1 MPPKYSS
8 LRKLTKRKV
17 NRTLYHY
24 TSQEGFLGI
33 LNTNEI
39 WATNAQ
45 YLNDTKEMN
54 YAISLVNDRIY
65 KNNSI
70 EKHKLNGLKEA
81 INDLPGVNICVCS
94 FTEKGDLLSQWRGY
108 GSNGSG
114 MSLGFS
120 GSYLNNLS
128 KNNGFLISPC
138 IYKKVEQNIV
148 IDEIIYSWINNNLF
162 ALDDNDLKMW
172 EFIEYFSIKSLFLK
186 DISFSEER
194 EWRIVSPFIRIDHDR
209 YDFRVGKYTL
219 IPYYKIPISKI
230 KERGG
235 LIDIYVGPSSE
246 QKMSERAAFDVLLKY
261 GYDSTKVKLSDIPFR
276 NW

>member
-33 LNTNEI
+33 LKTNEI

-120 GSYLNNLS
+120 GSYLSKLS
-128 KNNGFLISPC
+128 KNNGF
-138 IYKKVEQNIV
+138 
-148 IDEIIYSWINNNLF
+148 
-162 ALDDNDLKMW
+162 
-172 EFIEYFSIKSLFLK
+172 
-186 DISFSEER
+186 
-194 EWRIVSPFIRIDHDR
+194 
-209 YDFRVGKYTL
+209 
-219 IPYYKIPISKI
+219 
-230 KERGG
+230 
-235 LIDIYVGPSSE
+235 
-246 QKMSERAAFDVLLKY
+246 
-261 GYDSTKVKLSDIPFR
+261 
-276 NW
+276 